1 MEVMNTVGTAQVQ
14 TIMINLQ
21 GEGNMS
27 QNLKGKV
34 VLLGGASGGIGQ
46 AAAKM
51 LLERGAQVALHYRSS
66 DEDLKQLAAQYGED
80 RVLLTKGDLT
90 KRDDIKAIVAATV
103 KRYGKIDAFMST
115 VGTALRILPFLETS
129 EDTVDL
135 TIAIELRSVI
145 DCVRAV
151 LPELIRNGGGRIV
164 FVGSDSGKVG
174 TSGESVSAACRGGLI
189 AFSKSIAREY
199 ARHNVLTNVVCPGPT
214 DTGLWN
220 DLVTNDEFG
229 SKIGN
234 AMVKAIPLRRL
245 AKAEE
250 VAAAAVF
257 LVSDEAS
264 YITGQAISVSGG
276 LTMC

>member
-1 MEVMNTVGTAQVQ
+1 
-14 TIMINLQ
+14 
-21 GEGNMS
+21 MS

-34 VLLGGASGGIGQ
+34 VLLGGASGGIGL

-51 LLERGAQVALHYRSS
+51 LLDRGAQVALHYRSS
-66 DEDLKQLAAQYGED
+66 AEDLQQLAAQYDEQQ
-80 RVLLTKGDLT
+80 VLLVKGDLT
-90 KRDDIKAIVAATV
+90 KRQDVANVVAETV
-103 KRYGKIDAFMST
+103 KRFGKLDAFMST
-115 VGTALRILPFLETS
+115 VGTALRILPFLETA
-129 EDTVDL
+129 EETVDM

-145 DCVRAV
+145 DSVRAV

-164 FVGSDSGKVG
+164 IIGSDSGKVG
-174 TSGESVSAACRGGLI
+174 TSGESVSAACRGGAI

-199 ARHNVLTNVVCPGPT
+199 ARHNVLANVVCPGPT
-214 DTGLWN
+214 DTGLWE

-234 AMVKAIPLRRL
+234 AMIKAIPLRRL